1 MPLSR
6 QSRSVT
12 PGVCAR
18 LWPCP
23 CVSCL
28 GPVPPGQCVTAHFA
42 QLVFDCTF
50 NICFF
55 TESSSRSSPLRRAH
69 IKRSPS
75 LRRPRCAGGGLRPSA
90 SLPPPLPPT
99 LRWFHVCGLRTINTR
114 ALKTL
119 RLAAPSHAP
128 RHAPPA
134 PRARNWYIK
143 LLARNVFFAE
153 IVLSIYRDWSRSGGI
168 KPCRLVHRVLKS
180 PSH

>member
-1 MPLSR
+1 MLTIASNISTTRAFKRLNFACFVGPFHAMPLSR

-134 PRARNWYIK
+134 PPAR
-143 LLARNVFFAE
+143 E
-153 IVLSIYRDWSRSGGI
+153 IGILNCSREMCFLR
-168 KPCRLVHRVLKS
+168 K
-180 PSH
+180 